1 MGEIDTFLRTPGAIQ
16 YFRQREPEKKKRE
29 KFPREHGG
37 ASPAAISA
45 GTHAGALGGCRR
57 YPEALP
63 SKRAFPALPS
73 LDGVSLPAPLQVHEP
88 PCPLQPQV
96 PADGVRACSQLCHAR
111 SESATPPGLRDSARP
126 RGSPENISNQPCS
139 P

>member
-45 GTHAGALGGCRR
+45 GTHAGAMGWVQ
-57 YPEALP
+57 A
-63 SKRAFPALPS
+63 
-73 LDGVSLPAPLQVHEP
+73 V
-88 PCPLQPQV
+88 
-96 PADGVRACSQLCHAR
+96 
-111 SESATPPGLRDSARP
+111 P
-126 RGSPENISNQPCS
+126 RGTALQKGFPSPPIP
-139 P
+139 